1 MFEMLLIEGLAIGAC
16 YGLFGVA
23 VAIIYKTSDVVN
35 FAQGEMGMLATFV
48 AYHIMTAYGWPFY
61 IAFPATLIFAILL
74 GMAIEICILR
84 PAKEP
89 TVLGLLILTLG
100 AEMLLMGLAG
110 WKWGAEQKGAEML
123 LMGLAGWK
131 WGAEQKDFPFLL
143 SVSDTVQIFPGFA
156 LNSWTIGVFVLT
168 AVIMVL
174 LFLFFR
180 YSKLGIA
187 MRATQ
192 QNENAAKIMGI
203 KVERVFSITWGMS
216 SLIGA
221 LAAMFF
227 AARSVLDPNFMMEPF
242 MRAFAAAVLGGLTS
256 IPGVVIGG
264 LILGIIE
271 NFFGYMWPEWK
282 PIVAF
287 VVIILIITVRPS
299 GLFSK
304 HYVKKV

>member
-1 MFEMLLIEGLAIGAC
+1 VFESLLIEGLAIGAC

-35 FAQGEMGMLATFV
+35 FAQGEMGMVSTFV
-48 AYHIMTAYGWPFY
+48 AYHVLTVYGMPPWA
-61 IAFPATLIFAILL
+61 AFPATMVFAVLL
-74 GMAIEICILR
+74 GTAIEFCFLR
-84 PAKEP
+84 PAKHP
-89 TVLGLLILTLG
+89 TVLGMIIITLG
-100 AEMLLMGLAG
+100 V
-110 WKWGAEQKGAEML
+110 EML

-131 WGAEQKDFPFLL
+131 WGAEQKDFPFIL
-143 SVSDTVQIFPGFA
+143 SVIKTHEILPGLA
-156 LNSWTIGVFVLT
+156 LNEWTIGVLT
-168 AVIMVL
+168 LSIVIMTL

-192 QNENAAKIMGI
+192 QNVNAAKIVGI
-203 KVERVFSITWGMS
+203 KVERIFSITWAMS

-221 LAAMFF
+221 IAAMFF

-256 IPGVVIGG
+256 IPGVVVGG

-271 NFFGYMWPEWK
+271 NFFGYAWPGWK

-287 VVIILIITVRPS
+287 VIIIVIITIKPS
-299 GLFSK
+299 GLFAR
-304 HYVKKV
+304 HYIKKV

>member
-1 MFEMLLIEGLAIGAC
+1 MFEMLLIEGIAIGAC

-23 VAIIYKTSDVVN
+23 VAIIYKTSDVIN
-35 FAQGEMGMLATFV
+35 FAQGEMGMVATFV
-48 AYHIMTAYGWPFY
+48 AYHVLTVYNVPFWL
-61 IAFPATLIFAILL
+61 AFPVTLIFAILL
-74 GMAIEICILR
+74 GMAIEFCFLR
-84 PAKEP
+84 PAKDP
-89 TVLGLLILTLG
+89 TVLGLLIITL
-100 AEMLLMGLAG
+100 
-110 WKWGAEQKGAEML
+110 GAEML

-143 SVSDTVQIFPGFA
+143 SVTKTPEMLPGIFI
-156 LNSWTIGVFVLT
+156 NEWTIGVFSLSII
-168 AVIMVL
+168 IMIS

-192 QNENAAKIMGI
+192 QNVNAAKIMGI
-203 KVERVFSITWGMS
+203 KVERVFSITWAMS

-221 LAAMFF
+221 VAAMFF

-256 IPGVVIGG
+256 IPGVVVGG

-271 NFFGYMWPEWK
+271 NFFGYAWPEWK

-299 GLFSK
+299 GLFAK
-304 HYVKKV
+304 HYIKKV

>member
-1 MFEMLLIEGLAIGAC
+1 MFQSLLIEGLAIGAC

-35 FAQGEMGMLATFV
+35 FAMGEMGMVATFV
-48 AYHIMTAYGWPFY
+48 AFHILTVYGMPPWV
-61 IAFPATLIFAILL
+61 AFPATMVFAILL
-74 GMAIEICILR
+74 GMAVEFCFLR
-84 PAKEP
+84 PAKNP
-89 TVLGLLILTLG
+89 TVIGMLIITL
-100 AEMLLMGLAG
+100 
-110 WKWGAEQKGAEML
+110 GAEML

-131 WGAEQKDFPFLL
+131 WGAEQKDFPFIL
-143 SVSDTVQIFPGFA
+143 SVLKTHEILPGLA
-156 LNSWTIGVFVLT
+156 LNEWTIGVFTLSV
-168 AVIMVL
+168 VIMML

-180 YSKLGIA
+180 HSKLGIA

-192 QNENAAKIMGI
+192 QNVNAAKIVGI
-203 KVERVFSITWGMS
+203 KVERIFSITWAMS

-221 LAAMFF
+221 IAAMFF
-227 AARSVLDPNFMMEPF
+227 AARSVLDPNYMMEPF

-271 NFFGYMWPEWK
+271 NFFGYAWPEWK

-287 VVIILIITVRPS
+287 VIIILIITIRPS

-304 HYVKKV
+304 HYIKKV

>member
-1 MFEMLLIEGLAIGAC
+1 MFQSLLIEGLAIGAC

-35 FAQGEMGMLATFV
+35 FAMGEMGMVATFV
-48 AYHIMTAYGWPFY
+48 AFHILTVYGMPPWV
-61 IAFPATLIFAILL
+61 AFPATMVFAILL
-74 GMAIEICILR
+74 GMAVEFCFLR
-84 PAKEP
+84 PAKNP
-89 TVLGLLILTLG
+89 TVIGMLIITL
-100 AEMLLMGLAG
+100 
-110 WKWGAEQKGAEML
+110 GAEML

-131 WGAEQKDFPFLL
+131 WGAEQKDFPFIL
-143 SVSDTVQIFPGFA
+143 SVLKMHEILPGLA
-156 LNSWTIGVFVLT
+156 LNEWTIGVFTLSV
-168 AVIMVL
+168 VIMML

-180 YSKLGIA
+180 HSKLGIA

-192 QNENAAKIMGI
+192 QNVNAAKIVGI
-203 KVERVFSITWGMS
+203 KVERIFSITWAMS

-221 LAAMFF
+221 IAAMFF
-227 AARSVLDPNFMMEPF
+227 AARSVLDPNYMMEPF

-271 NFFGYMWPEWK
+271 NFFGYAWPEWK

-287 VVIILIITVRPS
+287 VIIILIITIRPS

-304 HYVKKV
+304 HYIKKV

>member
-23 VAIIYKTSDVVN
+23 VAIVYKTSDVVN
-35 FAQGEMGMLATFV
+35 FAQGEMGMVATFV
-48 AYHIMTAYGWPFY
+48 AYHILTVYNFPFW
-61 IAFPATLIFAILL
+61 IAFPATMVFAILL
-74 GMAIEICILR
+74 GMAIEFCFLR
-84 PAKEP
+84 PAKNP
-89 TVLGLLILTLG
+89 TVLGLLIITLG
-100 AEMLLMGLAG
+100 V
-110 WKWGAEQKGAEML
+110 EML

-143 SVSDTVQIFPGFA
+143 SVYKTHEILPGLA
-156 LNSWTIGVFVLT
+156 LNEWTIGVFILSI
-168 AVIMVL
+168 VIMIL

-192 QNENAAKIMGI
+192 QNVNAAKIMGI
-203 KVERVFSITWGMS
+203 KVERVFSITWAMS

-221 LAAMFF
+221 VAAMFF

-271 NFFGYMWPEWK
+271 NFFGYAWPEWK

-287 VVIILIITVRPS
+287 VVIILIITIRPS
-299 GLFSK
+299 GLFAK
-304 HYVKKV
+304 HYIKKV

>member
-1 MFEMLLIEGLAIGAC
+1 MFELLLIEGLAIGAC

-35 FAQGEMGMLATFV
+35 FAQGEMGMMATFI
-48 AYHIMTAYGWPFY
+48 AYHILTVYGWPFWL
-61 IAFPATLIFAILL
+61 ALPATLFFAILL
-74 GMAIEICILR
+74 GMAIEFCFLR
-84 PAKEP
+84 PAKDP

-110 WKWGAEQKGAEML
+110 WKWGAEQK
-123 LMGLAGWK
+123 
-131 WGAEQKDFPFLL
+131 DFPFLL
-143 SVSDTVQIFPGFA
+143 SVHETHEIIPGLA
-156 LNSWTIGVFVLT
+156 LNEWTIGVLVLAT
-168 AVIMVL
+168 ILMTL
-174 LFLFFR
+174 LYLFFR

-192 QNENAAKIMGI
+192 QNQHAAKVMGI
-203 KVERVFSITWGMS
+203 KVERVFSITWGLS

-221 LAAMFF
+221 IAAMFF

-256 IPGVVIGG
+256 IPGVVVGG
-264 LILGIIE
+264 IILGVIE
-271 NFFGYMWPEWK
+271 NFFGYLWPEWK

-299 GLFSK
+299 GLFAK

>member
-1 MFEMLLIEGLAIGAC
+1 MFKSLLIEGLAIGAC

-35 FAQGEMGMLATFV
+35 FALGEMGMVATFV
-48 AYHIMTAYGWPFY
+48 AYHILTVYNLPPWV
-61 IAFPATLIFAILL
+61 AFPATMVFAIFL
-74 GMAIEICILR
+74 GMAIEFCFLR
-84 PAKEP
+84 PAKNP
-89 TVLGLLILTLG
+89 TVLGMLIITLG
-100 AEMLLMGLAG
+100 VEMLLMGLAG
-110 WKWGAEQKGAEML
+110 WKWGS
-123 LMGLAGWK
+123 
-131 WGAEQKDFPFLL
+131 EQKDFPFIL
-143 SVSDTVQIFPGFA
+143 SVLKTHEIIPGLV
-156 LNSWTIGVFVLT
+156 LNEWTIGVFILSI
-168 AVIMVL
+168 VIMTL

-192 QNENAAKIMGI
+192 QNVNAAKIMGI
-203 KVERVFSITWGMS
+203 KVERVFSITWAMS

-221 LAAMFF
+221 IAAMFF

-271 NFFGYMWPEWK
+271 NFFGYAWPEWK

-287 VVIILIITVRPS
+287 VVIILIITIRPS
-299 GLFSK
+299 GLFAK
-304 HYVKKV
+304 HYIKKV

>member
-1 MFEMLLIEGLAIGAC
+1 MFESLLIEGLAIGAC

-23 VAIIYKTSDVVN
+23 VAIIYKTSDVIN
-35 FAQGEMGMLATFV
+35 FAQGEMGMMATFV
-48 AYHIMTAYGWPFY
+48 AYHILTVYNFPFWA
-61 IAFPATLIFAILL
+61 AFPITMVFAILL
-74 GMAIEICILR
+74 GMAIEFCFLR
-84 PAKEP
+84 PAKNP
-89 TVLGLLILTLG
+89 TVLGMLIITLG

-110 WKWGAEQKGAEML
+110 WKWGS
-123 LMGLAGWK
+123 
-131 WGAEQKDFPFLL
+131 EQKDFLFPL
-143 SVSDTVQIFPGFA
+143 SVFKTHEIIPGLV
-156 LNSWTIGVFVLT
+156 LNEWTIGVLILSF
-168 AVIMVL
+168 VIMTL

-192 QNENAAKIMGI
+192 QNVNAAKIMGI
-203 KVERVFSITWGMS
+203 KVERVFSITWAMS

-221 LAAMFF
+221 IAAMFF

-264 LILGIIE
+264 LILGLIE
-271 NFFGYMWPEWK
+271 NFFGYAWPEWK

-299 GLFSK
+299 GLFAK
-304 HYVKKV
+304 HYIKKV

>member
-35 FAQGEMGMLATFV
+35 FAQGEMGMMSTFV
-48 AYHIMTAYGWPFY
+48 AYQIMTVYGWPFY
-61 IAFPATLIFAILL
+61 VAFPATLIFAILL
-74 GMAIEICILR
+74 GMAIEFCFLR
-84 PAKEP
+84 PAKDP

-110 WKWGAEQKGAEML
+110 WKWGAEQK
-123 LMGLAGWK
+123 
-131 WGAEQKDFPFLL
+131 DFPFLL
-143 SVSDTVQIFPGFA
+143 SVHDTIEIFPGLA
-156 LNSWTIGVFVLT
+156 LNEWTIGVFVLT
-168 AVIMVL
+168 TVVMVL

-271 NFFGYMWPEWK
+271 NFFGYAWPEWK

>member
-1 MFEMLLIEGLAIGAC
+1 MIEQLIIESLAIGAC

-23 VAIIYKTSDVVN
+23 VDIIYKTSEVVN
-35 FAQGEMGMLATFV
+35 FAQGEMGMIATFV
-48 AYHIMTAYGWPFY
+48 AYHVLTMYNLPFWL
-61 IAFPATLIFAILL
+61 AFVFTMVFAMLP
-74 GMAIEICILR
+74 GMLIEICFLR
-84 PAKEP
+84 PAKDP
-89 TVLGLLILTLG
+89 NVLGLIIITL
-100 AEMLLMGLAG
+100 
-110 WKWGAEQKGAEML
+110 GAEML

-143 SVSDTVQIFPGFA
+143 SVQKSREIIPGLA
-156 LNSWTIGVFVLT
+156 LNEWSIGVFVLS

-180 YSKLGIA
+180 YSRLGIA

-192 QNENAAKIMGI
+192 QNVNAAKIMGI
-203 KVERVFSITWGMS
+203 KVERVFSITWAIS

-221 LAAMFF
+221 IAAMFF

-256 IPGVVIGG
+256 IPGVVVGG
-264 LILGIIE
+264 LLLGIIE
-271 NFFGYMWPEWK
+271 NFFGYAWPEWK

-287 VVIILIITVRPS
+287 VVIIIIITVRPS
-299 GLFSK
+299 GLFAK

>member
-35 FAQGEMGMLATFV
+35 FAQGEMGMMATFV

-74 GMAIEICILR
+74 GMAIEFCFLR

-110 WKWGAEQKGAEML
+110 WKWGAEQK
-123 LMGLAGWK
+123 
-131 WGAEQKDFPFLL
+131 DFPFLL
-143 SVSDTVQIFPGFA
+143 SVSDTIQIFPGFA

-168 AVIMVL
+168 TVVMVL

-271 NFFGYMWPEWK
+271 NFFGYAWPEWK

-287 VVIILIITVRPS
+287 VVIILIITIRPS
-299 GLFSK
+299 GLFTK

>member
-1 MFEMLLIEGLAIGAC
+1 MIEQLIIEGLAIGAC

-23 VAIIYKTSDVVN
+23 VAIIYKTSEVVN
-35 FAQGEMGMLATFV
+35 FAQGEMGMIATFV
-48 AYHIMTAYGWPFY
+48 AYHVLTMYNLPFWL
-61 IAFPATLIFAILL
+61 AFIITMVFAMLL
-74 GMAIEICILR
+74 GMLIEICFLR
-84 PAKEP
+84 PAKDP
-89 TVLGLLILTLG
+89 NVLGLIIITL
-100 AEMLLMGLAG
+100 
-110 WKWGAEQKGAEML
+110 GAEML

-143 SVSDTVQIFPGFA
+143 SVQKSREIIPGLS
-156 LNSWTIGVFVLT
+156 LNEWSIGVFVLS

-180 YSKLGIA
+180 YSRLGIA

-192 QNENAAKIMGI
+192 QNVNAAKIMGI
-203 KVERVFSITWGMS
+203 KVERVFSITWAIS

-221 LAAMFF
+221 IAAMFF

-256 IPGVVIGG
+256 IPGVVVGG
-264 LILGIIE
+264 LLLGIIE
-271 NFFGYMWPEWK
+271 NFFGYAWPEWK

-287 VVIILIITVRPS
+287 VVIIIIITVRPS
-299 GLFSK
+299 GLFAK
-304 HYVKKV
+304 HYIKKV

>member
-110 WKWGAEQKGAEML
+110 WKWGAEQKN
-123 LMGLAGWK
+123 
-131 WGAEQKDFPFLL
+131 FPFLL
-143 SVSDTVQIFPGFA
+143 SISDTVQIFPGFA

>member
-35 FAQGEMGMLATFV
+35 FAQGEMGMMSTFV

-74 GMAIEICILR
+74 GMAIEFCFLR

-110 WKWGAEQKGAEML
+110 WKWGAEQK
-123 LMGLAGWK
+123 
-131 WGAEQKDFPFLL
+131 DFPFLL
-143 SVSDTVQIFPGFA
+143 SVHDTIEIFPGFA
-156 LNSWTIGVFVLT
+156 LNEWTIGVFVLT
-168 AVIMVL
+168 TVVMVL

>member
-35 FAQGEMGMLATFV
+35 FAQGEMGMMSTFV
-48 AYHIMTAYGWPFY
+48 AYQIMTVYGWPFY
-61 IAFPATLIFAILL
+61 IAFPATLIFAIVL
-74 GMAIEICILR
+74 GMAIEFCFLR

-110 WKWGAEQKGAEML
+110 WKWGAEQK
-123 LMGLAGWK
+123 
-131 WGAEQKDFPFLL
+131 DFPFLL
-143 SVSDTVQIFPGFA
+143 SVYDTIEIFPGLA
-156 LNSWTIGVFVLT
+156 LNEWTIGVFVLT
-168 AVIMVL
+168 TVVMVL

-271 NFFGYMWPEWK
+271 NFFGYAWPEWK

-287 VVIILIITVRPS
+287 VVIILIITIRPS
-299 GLFSK
+299 GLFTK

>member
-1 MFEMLLIEGLAIGAC
+1 MIEQLIIESLAIGAC

-35 FAQGEMGMLATFV
+35 FGQGEMGMISTFV
-48 AYHIMTAYGWPFY
+48 AYHILTVYGAPFWM
-61 IAFPATLIFAILL
+61 AFAITMVFAVLL
-74 GMAIEICILR
+74 GVLIEFLFLR
-84 PAKEP
+84 PAKDP
-89 TVLGLLILTLG
+89 TVLGLIIITLG
-100 AEMLLMGLAG
+100 S
-110 WKWGAEQKGAEML
+110 EML

-131 WGAEQKDFPFLL
+131 WGAEQKDFAFPL
-143 SVSDTVQIFPGFA
+143 SVSRNVKIIPGLEINEWA
-156 LNSWTIGVFVLT
+156 LGVFILT
-168 AVIMVL
+168 LLIMTL

-180 YSKLGIA
+180 FSKLGIA

-192 QNENAAKIMGI
+192 QNQNAARIMGI
-203 KVERVFSITWGMS
+203 KVERVFSFTWAMS

-221 LAAMFF
+221 VASMFF

-256 IPGVVIGG
+256 IPGVVLGG
-264 LILGIIE
+264 IILGLIE
-271 NFFGYMWPEWK
+271 NFFGYAWPEWK

-287 VVIILIITVRPS
+287 VLIIIILTIRPS
-299 GLFSK
+299 GLFAK

>member
-35 FAQGEMGMLATFV
+35 FAQGEMGMMSTFV
-48 AYHIMTAYGWPFY
+48 AYQIMTVYGWPFY
-61 IAFPATLIFAILL
+61 VALPATLIFAILL
-74 GMAIEICILR
+74 GMAIEFCFLR

-110 WKWGAEQKGAEML
+110 WKWGAEQK
-123 LMGLAGWK
+123 
-131 WGAEQKDFPFLL
+131 DFPFLL
-143 SVSDTVQIFPGFA
+143 SVHDTIEIFPGLA
-156 LNSWTIGVFVLT
+156 LNEWTIGVFVLT
-168 AVIMVL
+168 AVVMVL

-271 NFFGYMWPEWK
+271 NFFGYAWPEWK

-299 GLFSK
+299 GLFTK

>member
-100 AEMLLMGLAG
+100 AEMLLI
-110 WKWGAEQKGAEML
+110 
-123 LMGLAGWK
+123 GLAGWK

>member
-1 MFEMLLIEGLAIGAC
+1 MFEMLLIEGIAIGAC

-23 VAIIYKTSDVVN
+23 VAIIYKTSDVIN
-35 FAQGEMGMLATFV
+35 FAQGEMGMVATFV
-48 AYHIMTAYGWPFY
+48 AYHILTVYNVPFW
-61 IAFPATLIFAILL
+61 IAFPATLVFAILL
-74 GMAIEICILR
+74 GMAIEFCFLR
-84 PAKEP
+84 PAKDP
-89 TVLGLLILTLG
+89 TVLGLLIITL
-100 AEMLLMGLAG
+100 
-110 WKWGAEQKGAEML
+110 GAEML

-143 SVSDTVQIFPGFA
+143 SVTKTHEIMPG
-156 LNSWTIGVFVLT
+156 LLINEWMIGVFTLT
-168 AVIMVL
+168 IIIMIS

-192 QNENAAKIMGI
+192 QNVNAAKIMGI
-203 KVERVFSITWGMS
+203 KVERVFSITWAMS

-221 LAAMFF
+221 IAAMFF

-264 LILGIIE
+264 LIMGITE
-271 NFFGYMWPEWK
+271 NFFGYAWPEWK

>member
-1 MFEMLLIEGLAIGAC
+1 MFESLLIEGLAIGAC

-35 FAQGEMGMLATFV
+35 FAQGEMGMVATFV
-48 AYHIMTAYGWPFY
+48 AYHILTVYNLPSW
-61 IAFPATLIFAILL
+61 IAFPATMVFAILL
-74 GMAIEICILR
+74 GMAIEFCFLR
-84 PAKEP
+84 PAKNP
-89 TVLGLLILTLG
+89 TVLGLLIITL
-100 AEMLLMGLAG
+100 
-110 WKWGAEQKGAEML
+110 GAEML

-143 SVSDTVQIFPGFA
+143 SVIKTHEIIPGLA
-156 LNSWTIGVFVLT
+156 LNEWTIGVFILSI
-168 AVIMVL
+168 VIMTL

-192 QNENAAKIMGI
+192 QNVNAAKIMGI
-203 KVERVFSITWGMS
+203 KVERVFSITWAMS

-221 LAAMFF
+221 IAAMFF

-264 LILGIIE
+264 LLLGIIE
-271 NFFGYMWPEWK
+271 NFFGYAWPEWK

>member
-1 MFEMLLIEGLAIGAC
+1 MFESLLIEGLAIGAC

-35 FAQGEMGMLATFV
+35 FALGEMGMVATFV
-48 AYHIMTAYGWPFY
+48 AYHLLTVYNFPFWV
-61 IAFPATLIFAILL
+61 AFPLTMVFAILL
-74 GMAIEICILR
+74 GMAIEFCFLR
-84 PAKEP
+84 PAKDP
-89 TVLGLLILTLG
+89 TVLGLLIITLG
-100 AEMLLMGLAG
+100 V
-110 WKWGAEQKGAEML
+110 EML

-143 SVSDTVQIFPGFA
+143 SVTRTHEIIPGLA
-156 LNSWTIGVFVLT
+156 LNEWTIGVFILSI
-168 AVIMVL
+168 VIMTL

-192 QNENAAKIMGI
+192 QNVNAAKIMGI
-203 KVERVFSITWGMS
+203 KVERVFSITWAMS

-221 LAAMFF
+221 IAAMFF

-256 IPGVVIGG
+256 IPGVVVGG
-264 LILGIIE
+264 LIMGILE
-271 NFFGYMWPEWK
+271 NFFGYAWPEWK

-304 HYVKKV
+304 HYIKKV

>member
-35 FAQGEMGMLATFV
+35 FAQGEMGMVATFV
-48 AYHIMTAYGWPFY
+48 AYHILTVYNFPFW
-61 IAFPATLIFAILL
+61 IAFPATMVFAILL
-74 GMAIEICILR
+74 GMAIEFCFLR
-84 PAKEP
+84 PAKNP
-89 TVLGLLILTLG
+89 TVLGLLIITLG
-100 AEMLLMGLAG
+100 V
-110 WKWGAEQKGAEML
+110 EML

-143 SVSDTVQIFPGFA
+143 SVYKTHEILPGLA
-156 LNSWTIGVFVLT
+156 LNEWTIGVFILSI
-168 AVIMVL
+168 VIMIL

-192 QNENAAKIMGI
+192 QNVNAAKIMGI
-203 KVERVFSITWGMS
+203 KVERVFSITWAMS

-221 LAAMFF
+221 VAAMFF

-271 NFFGYMWPEWK
+271 NFFGYAWPEWK

-299 GLFSK
+299 GLFAK
-304 HYVKKV
+304 HYIKKV

>member
-1 MFEMLLIEGLAIGAC
+1 MFESLLIEGLAIGAC

-35 FAQGEMGMLATFV
+35 FALGEMGMVATFV
-48 AYHIMTAYGWPFY
+48 AYHLLTVYNFPFWV
-61 IAFPATLIFAILL
+61 AFPLTMVFAILL
-74 GMAIEICILR
+74 GMAIEFCFLR
-84 PAKEP
+84 PAKDP
-89 TVLGLLILTLG
+89 TVLGLLIITLG
-100 AEMLLMGLAG
+100 V
-110 WKWGAEQKGAEML
+110 EML

-143 SVSDTVQIFPGFA
+143 SVTRTHEIIPGLA
-156 LNSWTIGVFVLT
+156 LNEWTIGVFILSI
-168 AVIMVL
+168 VIMTL

-192 QNENAAKIMGI
+192 QNVNAAKIMGI
-203 KVERVFSITWGMS
+203 KVERVFSITWAMS

-221 LAAMFF
+221 IAAMFF

-256 IPGVVIGG
+256 IPGVVVGG

-271 NFFGYMWPEWK
+271 NFFGYAWPEWK

-304 HYVKKV
+304 HYIKKV

>member
-35 FAQGEMGMLATFV
+35 FAQGEMGMMATFV
-48 AYHIMTAYGWPFY
+48 AYHNMTAYGWPFY

-74 GMAIEICILR
+74 GMAIEFCFLR

-110 WKWGAEQKGAEML
+110 WKWGAEQK
-123 LMGLAGWK
+123 
-131 WGAEQKDFPFLL
+131 DFPFLL
-143 SVSDTVQIFPGFA
+143 SVSDTIQIFPGFA

-168 AVIMVL
+168 TVVMVL

-271 NFFGYMWPEWK
+271 NFFGYAWPEWK

-299 GLFSK
+299 GLFAK

>member
-1 MFEMLLIEGLAIGAC
+1 MIEQLIIEGLAIGAC

-23 VAIIYKTSDVVN
+23 VAIIYKTSEVVN
-35 FAQGEMGMLATFV
+35 FAQGEMGMISTFV
-48 AYHIMTAYGWPFY
+48 AFHVLAVYSVPFWL
-61 IAFPATLIFAILL
+61 AFVITMIFAMLL
-74 GMAIEICILR
+74 GMFIETCFLR
-84 PAKEP
+84 PAKTP
-89 TVLGLLILTLG
+89 SVLGLIIITL
-100 AEMLLMGLAG
+100 
-110 WKWGAEQKGAEML
+110 GAEML

-143 SVSDTVQIFPGFA
+143 SVQKSVEIFPGLV
-156 LNSWTIGVFVLT
+156 LNEWSIGVFVLSG
-168 AVIMVL
+168 ALMLL

-180 YSKLGIA
+180 FSKLGIA

-192 QNENAAKIMGI
+192 QNVNAAKIMGI
-203 KVERVFSITWGMS
+203 KVENVFSITWAMS

-221 LAAMFF
+221 VAAMFF

-256 IPGVVIGG
+256 IPGVVVGG

-271 NFFGYMWPEWK
+271 NFFGYAWPEWK

-287 VVIILIITVRPS
+287 IVIIIVITVRPS
-299 GLFSK
+299 GLFAK
-304 HYVKKV
+304 HYIKKV

>member
-23 VAIIYKTSDVVN
+23 VAIIYKTSD
-35 FAQGEMGMLATFV
+35 EMGMMSTFV
-48 AYHIMTAYGWPFY
+48 AYQIMTVYGWPFY
-61 IAFPATLIFAILL
+61 IAFPATLIFAIGL
-74 GMAIEICILR
+74 GMAIEFCFLR

-110 WKWGAEQKGAEML
+110 WKWGAEQK
-123 LMGLAGWK
+123 
-131 WGAEQKDFPFLL
+131 DFPFLL
-143 SVSDTVQIFPGFA
+143 SVHDTIEIFPGFA
-156 LNSWTIGVFVLT
+156 LNEWTIGVFVLT
-168 AVIMVL
+168 TVVMVL

-271 NFFGYMWPEWK
+271 NFFGYAWCRCGDNDRRSVDLGRSP
-282 PIVAF
+282 
-287 VVIILIITVRPS
+287 
-299 GLFSK
+299 
-304 HYVKKV
+304 

>member
-1 MFEMLLIEGLAIGAC
+1 MFQSLLIEGLAIGAC

-35 FAQGEMGMLATFV
+35 FAMGEMGMVATFV
-48 AYHIMTAYGWPFY
+48 AFHILTVYGMPPWV
-61 IAFPATLIFAILL
+61 AFPATMVFAILL
-74 GMAIEICILR
+74 GMAVEFCFLR
-84 PAKEP
+84 PAKNP
-89 TVLGLLILTLG
+89 TVIGMLIITL
-100 AEMLLMGLAG
+100 
-110 WKWGAEQKGAEML
+110 GAEML

-131 WGAEQKDFPFLL
+131 WGAEQKDFPFIL
-143 SVSDTVQIFPGFA
+143 SVLKTHEILPGLA
-156 LNSWTIGVFVLT
+156 LNEWTIGVFTLSV
-168 AVIMVL
+168 AIMML

-180 YSKLGIA
+180 HSKLGIA

-192 QNENAAKIMGI
+192 QNVNAAKIVGI
-203 KVERVFSITWGMS
+203 KVERIFSITWAMS

-221 LAAMFF
+221 IAAMFF
-227 AARSVLDPNFMMEPF
+227 AARSVLDPNYMMEPF

-271 NFFGYMWPEWK
+271 NFFGYAWPEWK

-287 VVIILIITVRPS
+287 VIIILIITIRPS

-304 HYVKKV
+304 HYIKKV